1 MSKAIIISNSNELVR
16 VPAERVVYISSD
28 GNYSTMVLHDKSEH
42 LLTMNLAGC
51 EKLLVQQ
58 LGTEARTFIRV
69 GKQLII
75 NREYIYKINLNKQQ
89 LVLADT
95 ALNHT
100 SEHKP
105 SREAL
110 RLLKEFLESEL
121 KEVKP

>member
-28 GNYSTMVLHDKSEH
+28 GNYSTLVLHNETR
-42 LLTMNLAGC
+42 LVFTMNLAC
-51 EKLLVQQ
+51 FLKLLVQQ
-58 LGTEARTFIRV
+58 LGTEAQMFIRV

-75 NREYIYKINLNKQQ
+75 NREYIYKINPNKQQ
-89 LVLADT
+89 LVLADMD
-95 ALNHT
+95 LNHT
-100 SEHKP
+100 FEFTP